1 MIAKRKARRKEPAD
15 EEVVVC
21 VPFSLGISN
30 EADEGKIFVILVVK
44 LLSMSLS
51 LSFSLKCENAQA
63 HSMVVCGDDVGSSPR
78 LELLSA
84 CLLNCSLLRVDG

>member
-30 EADEGKIFVILVVK
+30 EADEGKIFVIFVVQSIC
-44 LLSMSLS
+44 LSLS
-51 LSFSLKCENAQA
+51 LKRENALA

-78 LELLSA
+78 LELLNA

>member
-15 EEVVVC
+15 EEVVVVC

-30 EADEGKIFVILVVK
+30 EADEGKIFVIFVVQSIC
-44 LLSMSLS
+44 LSLS
-51 LSFSLKCENAQA
+51 LSLKRENAQA

-78 LELLSA
+78 LELLNA

>member
-30 EADEGKIFVILVVK
+30 EADEGKIFVIFVFNQFV
-44 LLSMSLS
+44 SLS
-51 LSFSLKCENAQA
+51 LSL
-63 HSMVVCGDDVGSSPR
+63 
-78 LELLSA
+78 
-84 CLLNCSLLRVDG
+84 

>member
-30 EADEGKIFVILVVK
+30 EAGEGKIFVIFVVQSIC
-44 LLSMSLS
+44 LSLS
-51 LSFSLKCENAQA
+51 LSLSL
-63 HSMVVCGDDVGSSPR
+63 
-78 LELLSA
+78 
-84 CLLNCSLLRVDG
+84 

>member
-30 EADEGKIFVILVVK
+30 EADEGKIFVIFVLFNQFV
-44 LLSMSLS
+44 SLS
-51 LSFSLKCENAQA
+51 LLSLKCENAQA

-78 LELLSA
+78 LELLNA

>member
-15 EEVVVC
+15 EEVVVVC

-44 LLSMSLS
+44 LLSMCLS
-51 LSFSLKCENAQA
+51 LF
-63 HSMVVCGDDVGSSPR
+63 
-78 LELLSA
+78 LSEM
-84 CLLNCSLLRVDG
+84 

>member
-30 EADEGKIFVILVVK
+30 EADEGKIFVIFVVQSIC
-44 LLSMSLS
+44 LSLS
-51 LSFSLKCENAQA
+51 LLSLKCENAQA

>member
-30 EADEGKIFVILVVK
+30 EAIRKNFRNFCCSIN
-44 LLSMSLS
+44 LS
-51 LSFSLKCENAQA
+51 LSSLSE
-63 HSMVVCGDDVGSSPR
+63 M
-78 LELLSA
+78 
-84 CLLNCSLLRVDG
+84 

>member
-1 MIAKRKARRKEPAD
+1 MTKTTCCANEAKMIAKRKARRKEPAD

-44 LLSMSLS
+44 LLSMCLS
-51 LSFSLKCENAQA
+51 LF
-63 HSMVVCGDDVGSSPR
+63 
-78 LELLSA
+78 LSEM
-84 CLLNCSLLRVDG
+84 

>member
-30 EADEGKIFVILVVK
+30 EADEGKIFVIFVVQSIC
-44 LLSMSLS
+44 LSLS
-51 LSFSLKCENAQA
+51 LLSLKCENAQA

-78 LELLSA
+78 LELLNA

>member
-30 EADEGKIFVILVVK
+30 EADEGKIFVIFVK
-44 LLSMSLS
+44 FLSINLSLS
-51 LSFSLKCENAQA
+51 LSL
-63 HSMVVCGDDVGSSPR
+63 
-78 LELLSA
+78 
-84 CLLNCSLLRVDG
+84 

>member
-30 EADEGKIFVILVVK
+30 EADEGKIFVILVLVK
-44 LLSMSLS
+44 FLSIVSLS
-51 LSFSLKCENAQA
+51 LSLSLSET
-63 HSMVVCGDDVGSSPR
+63 
-78 LELLSA
+78 
-84 CLLNCSLLRVDG
+84 

>member
-30 EADEGKIFVILVVK
+30 EADEGKIFVIFVLFNQFV
-44 LLSMSLS
+44 SLS
-51 LSFSLKCENAQA
+51 L
-63 HSMVVCGDDVGSSPR
+63 
-78 LELLSA
+78 LSEM
-84 CLLNCSLLRVDG
+84 

>member
-30 EADEGKIFVILVVK
+30 EADEGKIFVIFVVQSIC
-44 LLSMSLS
+44 LSLS
-51 LSFSLKCENAQA
+51 LSLKRENAQA
-63 HSMVVCGDDVGSSPR
+63 HSMVVCGDDVGSSPL
-78 LELLSA
+78 LELLNA

>member
-1 MIAKRKARRKEPAD
+1 MIAKNKARRKEPAD

-44 LLSMSLS
+44 LLSMCLS
-51 LSFSLKCENAQA
+51 LF
-63 HSMVVCGDDVGSSPR
+63 
-78 LELLSA
+78 LSEM
-84 CLLNCSLLRVDG
+84 

>member
-30 EADEGKIFVILVVK
+30 EVDEGKIFVIFVVQSIC
-44 LLSMSLS
+44 LSLS
-51 LSFSLKCENAQA
+51 LLSLKCENAQA

-78 LELLSA
+78 LELLNA